1 MLLCLKL
8 VWQLVNFL
16 VSGCCNVVQLQATIV
31 QIVPLLKG
39 KYQLSSCKFID
50 SKDIRIAITVRE
62 G

>member
-1 MLLCLKL
+1 MLLCFKL
-8 VWQLVNFL
+8 VWELVNLL
-16 VSGCCNVVQLQATIV
+16 VSGCCNVVQFLATIV
-31 QIVPLLKG
+31 QIVPILKG